1 MTLSIRS
8 RFQKK
13 HVAFFTVVPLL
24 LVTAMV
30 NVDCP
35 IDGGDGLVTSGWNM
49 EQVRIVDIYSEEKS
63 TVIPTCDFFLM
74 YEYDVTLTLSND
86 AIDEAVGW
94 IKLVLVDFKEG
105 KPLAEQYTVVEVPGQ
120 TTLDISY
127 NLWFSTQLDSPLRTE
142 VKAEVITGEI
152 ECAIS
157 DGTGKIPLNSWPV
170 VNNLESKMEEL
181 ARVERPFAPPMQ
193 WYDDENA

>member
-1 MTLSIRS
+1 MALSIRP

-13 HVAFFTVVPLL
+13 YIAFFAVVPLL
-24 LVTAMV
+24 VVTALV

-35 IDGGDGLVTSGWNM
+35 VCGGDGLVSSGWNM

-63 TVIPTCDFFLM
+63 IIQPTCDFFLM

-86 AIDEAVGW
+86 SIEEAVGW
-94 IKLVLVDFKEG
+94 IKLVLVDFKDG
-105 KPLAEQYTVVEVPGQ
+105 KPLGVQFTVVEIPGQ

-127 NLWFSTQLDSPLRTE
+127 NLWFSTLLDAPLRTE
-142 VKAEVITGEI
+142 VQVEVITGEI
-152 ECAIS
+152 EDATCN
-157 DGTGKIPLNSWPV
+157 GTGKVSLNSWPLV
-170 VNNLESKMEEL
+170 KNLESKMEEL